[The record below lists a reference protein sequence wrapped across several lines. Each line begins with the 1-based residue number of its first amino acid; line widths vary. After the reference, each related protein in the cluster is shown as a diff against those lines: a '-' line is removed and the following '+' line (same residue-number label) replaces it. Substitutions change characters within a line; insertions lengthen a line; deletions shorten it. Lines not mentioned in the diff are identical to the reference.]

1 MEAEF
6 EIVNV
11 SEKEV
16 VMTKEY
22 AIDCSK
28 YPSDTKCDLKITG
41 SDRQAVEDAA
51 FHHAIG
57 PMHHFNSKDPD
68 LKKKISAIVE
78 EKEKELVE
86 A

>member
-1 MEAEF
+1 M
-6 EIVNV
+6 VH
-11 SEKEV
+11 
-16 VMTKEY
+16 KEY

-51 FHHAIG
+51 YFHAIG
-57 PMHHFNSKDPD
+57 PMHRYDRNDPD
-68 LKKKISAIVE
+68 LKKKIASIVE
-78 EKEKELVE
+78 EKEAELAE